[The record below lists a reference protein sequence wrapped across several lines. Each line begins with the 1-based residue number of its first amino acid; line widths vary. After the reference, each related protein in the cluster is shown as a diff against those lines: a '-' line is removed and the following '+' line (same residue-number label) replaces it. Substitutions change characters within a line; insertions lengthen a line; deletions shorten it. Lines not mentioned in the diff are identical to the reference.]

1 MNEQNLKDT
10 DPELYLRVC
19 LSHIAQEIKRG
30 NHSLAEE
37 DFRVGLQELLEK
49 SLSNAP
55 IKESPLSYLAM
66 ILERFVHT
74 AAKTTVMMASIDPL
88 TFEKTGVLSADQAK
102 LLRRGIEDSIVE
114 LVSASLKKYVLDQ
127 HLELTEFR
135 EGKEL

>member
-1 MNEQNLKDT
+1 MNSQTSKDT

-19 LSHIAQEIKRG
+19 LSHIAQEIKDH

-49 SLSNAP
+49 NLSNAP
-55 IKESPLSYLAM
+55 TKESPLSYLAM
-66 ILERFVHT
+66 MLEGFVDT
-74 AAKTTVMMASIDPL
+74 VAKITVTMAAIDPL
-88 TFEKTGVLSADQAK
+88 VFEKTGVLSADQAK

-114 LVSASLKKYVLDQ
+114 LVSSSLKKYVLGQ

-135 EGKEL
+135 EEKKS